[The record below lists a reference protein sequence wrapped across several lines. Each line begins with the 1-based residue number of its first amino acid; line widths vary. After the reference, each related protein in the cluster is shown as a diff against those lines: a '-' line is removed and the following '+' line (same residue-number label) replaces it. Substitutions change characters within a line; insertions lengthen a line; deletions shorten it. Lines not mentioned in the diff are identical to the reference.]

1 MYSTG
6 TFVPQ
11 KEKYSTMYHF
21 LTIISLFKVNSYVLK
36 CIQMYPDVSRRIQM
50 YPDVSR
56 CVQMYP
62 NVSNWSRNRKICIQS
77 FSQFFFSEKVFGKVK
92 KAWENMH
99 FRPYFFQPD
108 SLPKGLYLP
117 SVGLHTSKR
126 EGSAFPF
133 SRVAHSTMCVCRRF
147 SFYSALPLLRLLPP
161 QQ

>member
-1 MYSTG
+1 
-6 TFVPQ
+6 
-11 KEKYSTMYHF
+11 
-21 LTIISLFKVNSYVLK
+21 
-36 CIQMYPDVSRRIQM
+36 MYPDVSRYIQM

-56 CVQMYP
+56 CIQMYP
-62 NVSNWSRNRKICIQS
+62 NNPETEKYLNVFKSMQKYSAPFRCTQMYSDVFRCIQS
-77 FSQFFFSEKVFGKVK
+77 FSQFFFPEKVFGKVK